1 MPLMHLVL
9 LAALVAGTPQAQ
21 PAAPREALD
30 GIDPVV
36 LLTTGKEV
44 SGKADLKVVREQ
56 FVYLFAT
63 PESKATFEK
72 SPGKYQ
78 IQLSGACARMGGGV
92 TGNPADYA
100 VVDGKIYI
108 FGSDDCHKKF
118 VAAPAK
124 FLPGPVPPMPST
136 TAAATE
142 GRAVIERVVKTIGG
156 AEKLDAVTSYVETSS
171 QVQQRPT
178 GEAQIKVKA
187 IWSFPGGIRAER
199 TTVQGDRT
207 QTSANLLTPSG
218 GWFLAQDRAYP
229 QSAVGRELAEAGY
242 NRQLVPLLRGRRE
255 ADFKVASLGSAI
267 ENGVAVDRV
276 RVIHQ
281 GVDVTLA
288 VDKASGLVRTLSFT
302 GRGLDSEIGSYVV
315 ALDDYRDVSGLRL
328 PFSERALFNGQPD
341 TFLTRTLDT
350 IAINAPVDPALFK
363 APAAGGGR

>member
-9 LAALVAGTPQAQ
+9 LTALAAGTPQAQ
-21 PAAPREALD
+21 PAAPMEALD

-124 FLPGPVPPMPST
+124 FLPRPAPAMPAE
-136 TAAATE
+136 AAAVAQ
-142 GRAVIERVVKTIGG
+142 GRALVERAVQAIGG
-156 AEKLDAVTSYVETSS
+156 AQKLDAVTTYVESS
-171 QVQQRPT
+171 SSVQKRPA
-178 GEAQIKVKA
+178 GDVA
-187 IWSFPGGIRAER
+187 IAARTMYRFPDGIRAER
-199 TTVQGDRT
+199 TTTLPDRT
-207 QTSANLLTPSG
+207 LTSANLLTPAGSWFIG
-218 GWFLAQDRAYP
+218 GGRAYP
-229 QSAVGRELAEAGY
+229 QNADGRATSEAAY
-242 NRQLVPLLRGRRE
+242 NRQLVPLLRARRDPE
-255 ADFKVASLGSAI
+255 FKAAFLGAAT
-267 ENGVAVDRV
+267 EDGVQVDRV
-276 RVIHQ
+276 RVMYRAL
-281 GVDVTLA
+281 DVTLA
-288 VDKASGLVRTLSFT
+288 LDKAGLVHSVAFT
-302 GRGLDSEIGSYVV
+302 GRGPESEIGAYV
-315 ALDDYRDVSGLRL
+315 LTLGDYRDVSGLRL
-328 PFSERALFNGQPD
+328 PFSERAQFNGAPD
-341 TFLTRTLDT
+341 SLLTRTIDA
-350 IAINAPVDPALFK
+350 IAINTPLDAALFQT
-363 APAAGGGR
+363 PAAGGGL